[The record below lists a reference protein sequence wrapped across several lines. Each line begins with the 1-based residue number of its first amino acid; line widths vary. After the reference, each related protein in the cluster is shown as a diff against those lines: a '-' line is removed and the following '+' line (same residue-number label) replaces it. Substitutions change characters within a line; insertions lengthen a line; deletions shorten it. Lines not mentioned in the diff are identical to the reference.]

1 MAKYF
6 ATAKTRPCPV
16 CDKTNGNCRITDNEL
31 VLCMT
36 FADAYSAANH
46 PDYRYTKPTKDGMW
60 GIYAPRTDQDFDRE
74 KWLREVEAR
83 QVETAQ
89 RNQAALSVEVRDRD
103 IKVILS
109 QLSLSDGDR
118 AYLLGRQGFPKERL
132 DYCVSVE
139 KYQRLTKSVNP
150 KLPGVNQW
158 GTALTNGRK
167 GILVAFPDADGY
179 LVGMK
184 FYDPTAKETGKSK
197 SSWFSSSWLKNGF
210 GPQLP
215 NGENPIAVYWP
226 QRLTDVTR
234 IGLCEGVEWKAQ
246 EAANRLGFPVIGF
259 SGAAAIGA
267 EDSKTKKLSLNQQ
280 TTIEKITK
288 QLCQQQLNVINENSS
303 QQWNHCEKSLIGM
316 LTTRGTENL
325 LCTPNQ
331 ALLSG
336 STHGKNSSE
345 KTLNTQSAE
354 CITGLT
360 HQERQDS
367 ALCMTDTELNSY
379 DQLKI
384 GNWLTTCSPLSIEVC
399 LIPDAGMTTNSGVVK
414 AYKRTFRLYGENYRV
429 SVAWWGQFAKSDGD
443 IDEIKNLSH
452 IQYISPETFLSHCQG
467 SADGKF
473 KDWLGKQLKRVK
485 PQGFGKPKIEG
496 SEYDRDRRVETWLE
510 SFRQGIS
517 VKDGSL
523 MGDGKTHSVPELAD
537 HWSAEH
543 PGGKVWHLTPDHRN
557 PTVKQIE
564 DEFTDLFPRNK
575 YGFYRDGQGKLVKG
589 DKTNRGYITNGHCP
603 SADLFPQL
611 TTLGYDPNAGGSNN
625 PICQACGHKEICSF
639 VPGWYRNDRRATLQ
653 ENKIRCHPDSLP
665 SPGEYDYSKD
675 LLVWDDFP
683 FKPTKALTTTWG
695 QLLLE
700 SDRVREVLTPEQ
712 YQFLDSVLQIVK
724 PLFDDNSKYG
734 LSLASPSDSQKLT
747 SSQVSLLETVKQSVK
762 QLTLENIKQDSDP
775 LSLIIEKLTTNPL
788 SLSSLV
794 SETYRDPIANTL
806 TKAERK
812 QHKAGIQA
820 IRAYENSEAIQKSR
834 ENLSQVPPNALIH
847 LLKFLGGESG
857 IVPRFHRGKLHLTL
871 NNQARFSEIMHA
883 AKANLFL
890 DATQSQEDLQL
901 KTGFNKPLT
910 VIRAKSDQPLKNVTI
925 TQIKIPGIASKNI
938 SDTALGRLYA
948 VSKELGKIDPNMP
961 MIGHKAWLEMLNLD
975 GHWFKDNRGSNDFI
989 GRLNLALVGMPN
1001 PNFGAIQDEYLA
1013 VNGSLDGFEEYY
1025 QRLVNSEILQG
1036 VGRLRANRFPDQKFN
1051 VYALTPENAD
1061 LSWLSEYGA
1070 KVIVK
1075 HSFEVSPDAGNERQ
1089 LTLNKIIEAAA
1100 NLTRDGLKVTQDAI
1114 AKLVGMTRGGVS
1126 NALTRKGINLTWIV
1140 DRLNKILATE
1150 PYKDPLRDSGQNWG
1164 DYQAFREVFE
1174 LDPVLIAQ
1182 EMIEI
1187 IQDGGLSKLTEFLDY
1202 FPKALQGKLLM
1213 ILWALLTPDPDPPP
1227 IT

>member
-1 MAKYF
+1 MAKYL

-118 AYLLGRQGFPKERL
+118 TLLHRRGFTDGDIEKLGYRSVKQWQPLEGDLSYAVNRRGNLNNPTDGVIIPIPYFEEYQALRLHNPQGRPKYR
-132 DYCVSVE
+132 SF
-139 KYQRLTKSVNP
+139 
-150 KLPGVNQW
+150 
-158 GTALTNGRK
+158 K
-167 GILVAFPDADGY
+167 GSHLKDG
-179 LVGMK
+179 K
-184 FYDPTAKETGKSK
+184 F
-197 SSWFSSSWLKNGF
+197 
-210 GPQLP
+210 
-215 NGENPIAVYWP
+215 PIAVYGHELARGTTWETEGLEFKP
-226 QRLTDVTR
+226 ALTSLRYNV
-234 IGLCEGVEWKAQ
+234 
-246 EAANRLGFPVIGF
+246 PVIGHNGSNF
-259 SGAAAIGA
+259 TS
-267 EDSKTKKLSLNQQ
+267 SKNQVK
-280 TTIEKITK
+280 EA
-288 QLCQQQLNVINENSS
+288 
-303 QQWNHCEKSLIGM
+303 H
-316 LTTRGTENL
+316 TR
-325 LCTPNQ
+325 
-331 ALLSG
+331 
-336 STHGKNSSE
+336 
-345 KTLNTQSAE
+345 LNTQTVIIA
-354 CITGLT
+354 
-360 HQERQDS
+360 
-367 ALCMTDTELNSY
+367 
-379 DQLKI
+379 
-384 GNWLTTCSPLSIEVC
+384 
-399 LIPDAGMTTNSGVVK
+399 PDGGVVGNPNLVNQYRK
-414 AYKRTFRLYGENYRV
+414 AIADRQSLGYNVLI
-429 SVAWWGQFAKSDGD
+429 AWWGQFTKADGD
-443 IDEIKNLSH
+443 IDEVDPAL
-452 IQYISPETFLSHCQG
+452 IQFITPEEFFNHCQG
-467 SADGKF
+467 SAHGKF
-473 KDWLGKQLKRVK
+473 KDWLGKQLKRTK

-510 SFRQGIS
+510 PLCQGIS

-537 HWSAEH
+537 RWLAENS
-543 PGGKVWHLTPDHRN
+543 GGKVWYLTPDHRN

-611 TTLGYDPNAGGSNN
+611 TTLGYDPNAGGSDN

-700 SDRVREVLTPEQ
+700 SDRVREILTPEQ

-734 LSLASPSDSQKLT
+734 LSLASPSDSQKL
-747 SSQVSLLETVKQSVK
+747 SPSQVSLLETVKQSVK
-762 QLTLENIKQDSDP
+762 QFILKNIKQDYDP

-794 SETYRDPIANTL
+794 SETYLDPIADTL
-806 TKAERK
+806 TKSERK
-812 QHKAGIQA
+812 QFKGLIKATRSELNNQA
-820 IRAYENSEAIQKSR
+820 IQESR

-871 NNQARFSEIMHA
+871 NNQARLLEIMHA
-883 AKANLFL
+883 AKADLFL

-938 SDTALGRLYA
+938 SETALGRVYA

-961 MIGHKAWLEMLNLD
+961 MIGHKAWLKMLNLD

-1001 PNFGAIQDEYLA
+1001 PNLGAIQDEYLA

-1051 VYALTPENAD
+1051 VYALTPETAD

-1114 AKLVGMTRGGVS
+1114 AKLVGMTRQGVTM
-1126 NALTRKGINLTWIV
+1126 ALNRKGITLDWIV
-1140 DRLNKILATE
+1140 ETVSKILATE

-1227 IT
+1227 VT